1 MTRRST
7 PYAALGV
14 LLALVLTPLLL
25 ATPASA
31 GRTLTISITATGP
44 KPSSAVAAVGDT
56 VRFVNEDATF
66 VHQVRSKSPNWTFDS
81 APLAPGQSFTAP
93 ALAKAGEYV
102 YQGANLD
109 TFTGKVVV
117 PAGTTVTPTPTRSA
131 TPAPSRSAAPGPS
144 PSAPTPSP
152 SPSPAVSGG
161 SGSAPAPFAGG
172 FGSVGIPGGPGGS
185 SGALAP
191 NVAPTLGGAGTAP
204 SAGPSGEVVAV
215 GSGRLPEP
223 PTGRRY
229 GLPAVLAATAALGVG
244 SLLVRLLLAHPAAR
258 RPRHAAGRR
267 DPTAT
272 VD

>member
-14 LLALVLTPLLL
+14 LLTLVLTPLLL
-25 ATPASA
+25 ATPAYA
-31 GRTLTISITATGP
+31 GRTITISITAGGP
-44 KPSSAVAAVGDT
+44 KPASAVAAVGDT

-66 VHQVRSKSPNWTFDS
+66 VHQVKSKSSNWTFDS
-81 APLAPGQSFTAP
+81 GPLAPGQSFTAP
-93 ALAKAGEYV
+93 TLAKPGEYV

-117 PAGTTVTPTPTRSA
+117 PAGPTVTPTPTRSA
-131 TPAPSRSAAPGPS
+131 TPAPSRSAAPRPS
-144 PSAPTPSP
+144 PSAATPSP
-152 SPSPAVSGG
+152 SPSSVAGPGG

-172 FGSVGIPGGPGGS
+172 FGPVGIPGGPSPG

-191 NVAPTLGGAGTAP
+191 NVAPTLGAGAAP
-204 SAGPSGEVVAV
+204 SANPSGEGVAV

-258 RPRHAAGRR
+258 RPKHAAGRR